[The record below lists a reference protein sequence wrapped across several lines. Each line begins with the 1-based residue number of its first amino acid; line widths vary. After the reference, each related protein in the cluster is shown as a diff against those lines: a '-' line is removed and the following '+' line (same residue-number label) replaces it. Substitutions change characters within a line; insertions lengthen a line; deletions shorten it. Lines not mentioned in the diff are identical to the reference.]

1 MHYALDF
8 PYMSTYDPGTRMF
21 VSAAQGEQQEAL
33 GLRRLQWQAHVT
45 NAASIKSAGRLA
57 FEKEGVV
64 RMHGTATGGDEPG
77 RDGDGAGMSRSN
89 WVGSITW
96 KDWEVRVKGV
106 VDGLVSR

>member
-1 MHYALDF
+1 
-8 PYMSTYDPGTRMF
+8 MF

-64 RMHGTATGGDEPG
+64 RMHGTATGGDEQG